1 MCQLC
6 NLVNVANRRQVNPAP
21 PTSLSSW
28 GTLSPALE
36 TATPQ
41 AFARQEPDRYDSSPR
56 SQSPGDGSSISS

>member
-6 NLVNVANRRQVNPAP
+6 NLVNVANRRQVNAAP
-21 PTSLSSW
+21 PTALSSW
-28 GTLSPALE
+28 GGLGTSLE

-41 AFARQEPDRYDSSPR
+41 SFARQEPDRYDSSPR

>member
-21 PTSLSSW
+21 PTCLSSW
-28 GTLSPALE
+28 GTLSPA
-36 TATPQ
+36 TTPQ
-41 AFARQEPDRYDSSPR
+41 SFARQEPDRYDSSPR